1 MLLFTFLFPPIS
13 AHSAVVTFAM
23 IVKSRAFYCP
33 YWSSQRITK
42 VHANEA
48 HTSHPAVG
56 KEALIVLK
64 EELSTEY
71 QLYNYIRS
79 ICLNFVILLK
89 NKNDYCSLKIH
100 SIFYHFKE
108 WPSLT
113 RRRFII
119 PFCRQRLEGQY
130 IRCAKNHH

>member
-13 AHSAVVTFAM
+13 VHSAVVTFAL

-33 YWSSQRITK
+33 YWSSHHITK

-100 SIFYHFKE
+100 QYSIILKNDHLSHVEDSSF
-108 WPSLT
+108 
-113 RRRFII
+113 RFAGKGW
-119 PFCRQRLEGQY
+119 RGST
-130 IRCAKNHH
+130 

>member
-33 YWSSQRITK
+33 YWSSHRITK

-64 EELSTEY
+64 EELSIEY

-79 ICLNFVILLK
+79 ISKNLFILLK
-89 NKNDYCSLKIH
+89 Q
-100 SIFYHFKE
+100 E
-108 WPSLT
+108 
-113 RRRFII
+113 
-119 PFCRQRLEGQY
+119 
-130 IRCAKNHH
+130 